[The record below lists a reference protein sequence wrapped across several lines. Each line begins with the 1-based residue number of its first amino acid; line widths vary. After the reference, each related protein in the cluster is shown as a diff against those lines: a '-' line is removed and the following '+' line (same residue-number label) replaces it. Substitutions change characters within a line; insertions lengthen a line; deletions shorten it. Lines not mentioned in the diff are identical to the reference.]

1 MKTLESIKNRLVDMI
16 MLTTNEELLIAIDTI
31 FNSTQPNEILTLD
44 SYQIEMLMTSE
55 KDIERGDVIT
65 ESELD
70 KEDAEW
76 ME

>member
-1 MKTLESIKNRLVDMI
+1 MI